1 MPSLP
6 RDVMPR
12 RASAQSMPIDGR
24 SMHKM
29 SRGARAPP
37 PPPPRR
43 SGRGSDFKT
52 IGEEMLDEQDGVTFD
67 ASKVETMIVKNG
79 RLELTVE
86 RYGHPM
92 SHPSSLLACAV
103 YGHPMSHPSSLLA
116 MSHPSSLLACAVHV
130 CIYIYN

>member
-1 MPSLP
+1 
-6 RDVMPR
+6 
-12 RASAQSMPIDGR
+12 
-24 SMHKM
+24 MHKM